1 MIDFSSIIQFKAHIS
16 TILFDHNTQSNI
28 AFDGNIELFMEN
40 LIKDSKNYIQPHY
53 LCSLDNKKARCKKN
67 AEVFTPSWMCNIQ
80 NNLIDNRWFG
90 QNNVFNKELNKKWI
104 TNTQKIQ
111 FPNKKIWKEYV
122 SLKRLEICCG
132 EAPYLVSR
140 YDSVTGEPISIPDRI
155 GLLDRKLRIINENAH
170 SKSEWEQFAL
180 IAYKSVY
187 GYEKNGKNLLIARL
201 NLFFTFIEYY
211 IDHFDKKPTETLLS
225 KISNIISWNLW
236 QMDGLKKNEMP
247 AIKLM
252 DWDNNKTVLFDS
264 LSL

>member
-1 MIDFSSIIQFKAHIS
+1 MFDFTFIS
-16 TILFDHNTQSNI
+16 NIPDVISNLLFDHNTQSNI
-28 AFDGNIELFMEN
+28 LLDNNSEFSIESLVKSPQAF
-40 LIKDSKNYIQPHY
+40 IQPHFLY
-53 LCSLDNKKARCKKN
+53 SLDNKKARCKKN

-236 QMDGLKKNEMP
+236 QMDGLKKNEML